1 MKRVLITC
9 MLVWLGSLCM
19 AQNAQLPTNVTLKA
33 LDGST
38 VSSSTLQNGD
48 KPYIISFWATW
59 CHPCNRELN
68 AIKEVYD
75 EWQEETGV
83 KVVAI
88 SIDDAR
94 SANRVKPH
102 VEGHDWPFE
111 VYIDENQDFKRAMN
125 VVNIPHTFI
134 INANGEIVWQHT
146 GYVTGGEEEVIE
158 AVRNVLAN

>member
-1 MKRVLITC
+1 MKRLIMLCVLA
-9 MLVWLGSLCM
+9 WLGSLCM
-19 AQNAQLPTNVTLKA
+19 AQNAQLPANVTLKT

-38 VSSSTLQNGD
+38 VSSSILQNGD

-102 VEGHDWPFE
+102 VEGHDWPYE

-125 VVNIPHTFI
+125 VVNVPHTFI
-134 INANGEIVWQHT
+134 VNANGEIVWQHT

-158 AVRNVLAN
+158 KVREILAQ